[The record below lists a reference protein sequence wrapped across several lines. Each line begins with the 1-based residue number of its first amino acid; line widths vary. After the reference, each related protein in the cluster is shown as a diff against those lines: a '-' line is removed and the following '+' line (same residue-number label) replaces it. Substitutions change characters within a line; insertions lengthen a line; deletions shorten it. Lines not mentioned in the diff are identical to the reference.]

1 MKIRFSPAR
10 MDEPLSGHV
19 DGDILTLAGVA
30 IDLSPLNEGSTLPHG
45 AISSPYIVGDVE
57 RRDGVIYLTLI
68 CPHGANAPYETRFPS
83 GDYINVEGEIPFP
96 VYDVSPEEESTPIGD
111 VLEVS

>member
-30 IDLSPLNEGSTLPHG
+30 IDLSPLNEGATLPHG

-57 RRDGVIYLTLI
+57 RRDGVISLTLI

-83 GDYINVEGEIPFP
+83 GDYISVEGVIPFP
-96 VYDVSPEEESTPIGD
+96 AYNAD
-111 VLEVS
+111 EVMEA